1 MSTRITNQTTNEPD
15 QTELTEYQVAWCI
28 LCGIALAVVFLD
40 LFVWRP

>member
-1 MSTRITNQTTNEPD
+1 MNDDKDP
-15 QTELTEYQVAWCI
+15 TELTEFKIAWCI